1 MNTYPWTLFFIL
13 LAAGLIATLAII
25 PYSLAMK
32 PEVVNTLKEQLLSKG
47 KRISPWLVIILGS
60 TVQGGILVAIATF
73 VGLLAAR
80 EIGLGLPILQSAL
93 SGQPFIDQL
102 LAILPVSILV
112 GLVGGVMIA
121 GLERYVFQPHL
132 PAALKMGD
140 ARISFWKRVAAC
152 FYGGIVEEI
161 LLRLFVMSGLT
172 WLLGL
177 LWKSAGGGP
186 ALGAFWAANLL
197 ATLLF
202 GAGHL
207 PATKQL
213 TPLTPLVVTRAL
225 VLNGLAGLM
234 FGFLFIANG
243 LEAAILA
250 HFIMDILIHLV
261 LPALKPVESGNTQV
275 QPA

>member
-1 MNTYPWTLFFIL
+1 MNNYPWTLFFIL
-13 LAAGLIATLAII
+13 LAAGLLATLAVI

-32 PEVVNTLKEQLLSKG
+32 PEIVNTLKEQLLSKG

-60 TVQGGILVAIATF
+60 MVQGGLLVAIATF
-73 VGLLAAR
+73 VGLLATR

-93 SGQPFIDQL
+93 AGRPYTAQL
-102 LAILPVSILV
+102 LAFLPVSILV
-112 GLVGGVMIA
+112 GLVGGAMIA
-121 GLERYVFQPHL
+121 GLERYVFQPRL

-152 FYGGIVEEI
+152 FYGGFVEEI

-172 WLLGL
+172 WLLGTV
-177 LWKSAGGGP
+177 WKSASGGP
-186 ALGAFWAANLL
+186 ALGAFWVANIL

-207 PATKQL
+207 PATKAI

-225 VLNGLAGLM
+225 ILNGLAGLM
-234 FGFLFIANG
+234 FGFLFIAYG

-250 HFIMDILIHLV
+250 HFVMDILIHLV
-261 LPALKPVESGNTQV
+261 LPALKPIESSNAQA